1 MATTHLLFACLLASA
16 VLCCQGVQTISKVQ
30 LPHGVLRPRH
40 PAPAFKAQAV
50 IDETFVEVKLN
61 DYEGE
66 WLVLM
71 FYPFDFTFVCPT
83 EVTAMPMISAA
94 HDVTQPLS
102 NGHLHVCTAR
112 GVQRSIA
119 GLREDQYKGT
129 LGRGASHLS
138 FIYDQQQ

>member
-1 MATTHLLFACLLASA
+1 MATTHLLFSCILAATLLS
-16 VLCCQGVQTISKVQ
+16 CHGVQTISKVQ

-50 IDETFVEVKLN
+50 IDETFVEVKLS

-83 EVTAMPMISAA
+83 EVGSVKCRLGSKILHLSQHTTAY
-94 HDVTQPLS
+94 
-102 NGHLHVCTAR
+102 NRHLPVYAAR
-112 GVQRSIA
+112 GVQ
-119 GLREDQYKGT
+119 
-129 LGRGASHLS
+129 
-138 FIYDQQQ
+138 